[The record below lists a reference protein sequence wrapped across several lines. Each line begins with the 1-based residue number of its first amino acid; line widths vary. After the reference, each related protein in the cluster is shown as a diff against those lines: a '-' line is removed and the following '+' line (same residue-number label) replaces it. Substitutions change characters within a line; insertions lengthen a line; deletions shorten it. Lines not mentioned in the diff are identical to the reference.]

1 MNSPSYLAYLF
12 FVCLFL
18 AQLIY
23 PVVLHFKTRIK
34 SIKRATHYFDAL
46 QKAVGRPYEK
56 FVLSKK
62 DRDFLIEH
70 NYSPQAIYHLIVL
83 IMLHLNMPFTR
94 FYVKV
99 MDGTGSKT
107 AGRYSPQA
115 DGATIE
121 VHIEP
126 HFTGEQIIAIVC
138 HECAHHF
145 LRIKKSKGEPPKE
158 MNC

>member
-62 DRDFLIEH
+62 PGFSNR
-70 NYSPQAIYHLIVL
+70 
-83 IMLHLNMPFTR
+83 T
-94 FYVKV
+94 
-99 MDGTGSKT
+99 
-107 AGRYSPQA
+107 
-115 DGATIE
+115 
-121 VHIEP
+121 
-126 HFTGEQIIAIVC
+126 
-138 HECAHHF
+138 
-145 LRIKKSKGEPPKE
+145 
-158 MNC
+158 